1 MELVITS
8 WLAHQIIVRVERVF
22 NVSVLTADIKAESSV
37 KRANQKVWIVAD
49 MIHFKKQHHIF

>member
-8 WLAHQIIVRVERVF
+8 WLAHQIIVRVARVF

-37 KRANQKVWIVAD
+37 KRTNQKVWIVAD
-49 MIHFKKQHHIF
+49 MVQF